1 MKRKYFYL
9 LAGIVAMILFKEI
22 GFVFATFMVLAFL
35 LDTMFSKSYKPW
47 TEKKVEENYMTN
59 QKLKLSD
66 LDKLK

>member
-1 MKRKYFYL
+1 
-9 LAGIVAMILFKEI
+9 MILFKEI